1 MTGHI
6 FWEASTPFS
15 FLPPLLNL
23 LHSERPKLYTIL
35 AFLSAVGLMGI
46 YIRMKEVAPSGDHFE
61 GVCHSRTQIGGH
73 KLFPFVTRTVP
84 VQDSSPDS
92 ALPIT

>member
-1 MTGHI
+1 MTGHT
-6 FWEASTPFS
+6 FWEAPIPFS

-46 YIRMKEVAPSGDHFE
+46 YIRMKDIAPSGNHFE
-61 GVCHSRTQIGGH
+61 GVFHSRKQIGSH
-73 KLFPFVTRTVP
+73 KLFPFVTRTVS
-84 VQDSSPDS
+84 VQDSSPES
-92 ALPIT
+92 A